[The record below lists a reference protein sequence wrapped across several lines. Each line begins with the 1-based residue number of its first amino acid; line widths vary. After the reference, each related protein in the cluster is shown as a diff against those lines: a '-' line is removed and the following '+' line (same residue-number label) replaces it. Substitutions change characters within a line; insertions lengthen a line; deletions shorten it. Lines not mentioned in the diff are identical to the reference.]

1 MGGIASINGG
11 THKPFL
17 LTNKKGQAVVEL
29 VLVLPLLLLLIVG
42 AIEYGR
48 LISAKIVITNASRE
62 SAYYISMHSTDQ
74 SGASTAATNEA
85 NQSGVTLSSV
95 AFTNCC
101 TVGNPVTVTVQTI
114 VKNVYLI
121 RLTGGLFGIKGQNN
135 SITLSSSTIMV
146 VQQ

>member
-11 THKPFL
+11 SKSPFYFHH
-17 LTNKKGQAVVEL
+17 KKGQAVVEL

-48 LISAKIVITNASRE
+48 LISAKIVLTNASRE
-62 SAYYISMHSTDQ
+62 GAYYLSMHSTDQ
-74 SGASTAATNEA
+74 TGATTAATNEA
-85 NQSGVTLSSV
+85 NQSGVTLKAV
-95 AFTNCC
+95 TFNNCC
-101 TVGNPVTVTVQTI
+101 TVGNPVTVTVQTT
-114 VKNVYLI
+114 VKNVYLV
-121 RLTGGLFGIKGQNN
+121 RLTGSLFGIKGQNN